1 MMMKKK
7 ETTTNFQ
14 NIVHKAETEDED
26 GRTYKRETMT
36 TMVMM
41 TTTMMTTMMMR
52 MRIREHSL
60 CHHLF

>member
-1 MMMKKK
+1 MMMKKN

-26 GRTYKRETMT
+26 GRSYKRETMT

-41 TTTMMTTMMMR
+41 TTTMMTTMM
-52 MRIREHSL
+52 
-60 CHHLF
+60 